1 MANKNPDI
9 TKLKPINTLTKEEQR
24 IVTSKGG
31 KASAKK
37 RKQQKTFKELFN
49 QFASEQ
55 LNNDELKD
63 RMREYGLTDEDMT
76 NKSAMMF
83 SMFIEALKGN
93 TKAFEIVRD
102 TMGEQIATQ
111 FEITQPP
118 VINIQRPK
126 DDKSSS

>member
-1 MANKNPDI
+1 MANNI
-9 TKLKPINTLTKEEQR
+9 GNLKPRTSLSKEEAKEMGR
-24 IVTSKGG
+24 KGG
-31 KASAKK
+31 IASGKK

-49 QFASEQ
+49 KFASEQ

-63 RMREYGLTDEDMT
+63 RMREYGITDEDMT

-111 FEITQPP
+111 LEITQPP

>member
-1 MANKNPDI
+1 MANNI
-9 TKLKPINTLTKEEQR
+9 GNLKPRTSLSKEEAKEMGR
-24 IVTSKGG
+24 KGG
-31 KASAKK
+31 IASGKK

-49 QFASEQ
+49 QFAKEQ
-55 LNNDELKD
+55 LNNEELKD
-63 RMREYGLTDEDMT
+63 RMREYGITDKDMT

-111 FEITQPP
+111 LEITQPP

-126 DDKSSS
+126 EGEKDV